1 MEGASPSVLVP
12 AQRGTAWNLVCI
24 NSTSCIVQHKLF
36 LMARPMGGHLSLS
49 CCGTRWD
56 TGVAVRGQRGVM
68 PDPSLGLDCV
78 MGRDGDAAGDL
89 RDG

>member
-1 MEGASPSVLVP
+1 
-12 AQRGTAWNLVCI
+12 
-24 NSTSCIVQHKLF
+24 
-36 LMARPMGGHLSLS
+36 MARPMGGHLSLS